1 MTDFEK
7 IKNYYK
13 HFDEKNRLQSDNSGK
28 LEFLMTMSVLEKYLP
43 AVGAKKPE
51 CAIADGAE
59 FSILDLGGGAGVYAF
74 PLAER
79 GYKVT
84 LADLSEDL
92 IAQAKAQKAELAKCA
107 ESAENAASN
116 ATNCCVRAAENLVA
130 CDVANATDLSCYEA
144 NKFDV
149 VLLFGPLY
157 HLLENTE
164 RSACIKEIHRVLKPD
179 GKVFAS
185 FIPYLSGSI
194 ALLSRFYW
202 RPEQVDINTLC
213 EVFKSGQ
220 FKNLSDSGFQEGY
233 YPTSEEIENLFD
245 ANGFEKIVLRS
256 IRGFGYEKE
265 DMIYKFENTPDFEK
279 IIGLIND
286 TAADK
291 SIVEM
296 CGHAIYV
303 GRKKCFI

>member
-84 LADLSEDL
+84 LADLSETL
-92 IAQAKAQKAELAKCA
+92 LAQAKNKKE
-107 ESAENAASN
+107 EDN
-116 ATNCCVRAAENLVA
+116 VPNLIS
-130 CDVANATDLSCYEA
+130 CDQINATDLSYY
-144 NKFDV
+144 NDNSFDV

-157 HLLENTE
+157 HLLENSE
-164 RSACIKEIHRVLKPD
+164 RSACIKEIHRVLKPG

-256 IRGFGYEKE
+256 IRGFGYGKE
-265 DMIYKFENTPDFEK
+265 DMIYKFENTPDFDK

>member
-59 FSILDLGGGAGVYAF
+59 FSILDLGGGAGVYTF

-84 LADLSEDL
+84 LADLSETL
-92 IAQAKAQKAELAKCA
+92 LAQAKNKKE
-107 ESAENAASN
+107 EDN
-116 ATNCCVRAAENLVA
+116 VPNLIS
-130 CDVANATDLSCYEA
+130 CDQINATDLSYY
-144 NKFDV
+144 NDNSFDV

-157 HLLENTE
+157 HLLENSE
-164 RSACIKEIHRVLKPD
+164 RSACIKEIHRVLKPG

-265 DMIYKFENTPDFEK
+265 DMIYKFENTPDFDK